1 MSVDLPA
8 MTAQLK
14 EVASQLTTG
23 VNAVHARGYSLTG
36 DPAGPP
42 DGGDF
47 FALTADGLLQVREG
61 LTEDGIAASA
71 SGARTDGNNALLLAG
86 LRDGSPSLGDLL
98 RGVNSR
104 IGAAVATAT
113 RDQATATAA
122 LSGADARRSS
132 ANGVNVDEEMVDLVK
147 FQHQYQAAARV
158 ISMAD
163 GFFDTIINR
172 MGAGR

>member
-1 MSVDLPA
+1 

-14 EVASQLTTG
+14 QVAASSRPRQRR
-23 VNAVHARGYSLTG
+23 ARPGLQPDG
-36 DPAGPP
+36 DPAGGP

-47 FALTADGLLQVREG
+47 FTVSADGLLEVREG

-86 LRDGSPSLGDLL
+86 LRDGNPSMGDLL

-104 IGAAVATAT
+104 IGAAVATAN
-113 RDQATATAA
+113 RDAATATAA
-122 LSGADARRSS
+122 LSGADERRAS